1 MAFGFPH
8 ISFIGYPAPVPCPGH
23 AGLGFREARAGDE
36 PAILA
41 HFERLS
47 PADRYRRFCAAV
59 SDGRLA
65 AHVEGLFQ
73 RNSFTIVG
81 LDGPLFDG
89 PFHRAGVV
97 RAVIEVV
104 VFDGVAEFG
113 LSVDGDRRRA
123 GVATCL
129 VLTAARLLAL
139 RRIDRMVAMTQPNNH
154 AMFGLGRSL
163 GAAIDI
169 IADDTLLVFPVA
181 LAGPGHVVADAGTQP
196 LEPVGA
202 QGEPQLQRA
211 EAAAE
216 RHGPFVEVGDRR
228 PGPASPGSRAAGR
241 ACAPA
246 GPDRPGTGPR
256 SRIARRA
263 TCAG

>member
-1 MAFGFPH
+1 MPGFDLYQGWKGVGMAFGFPH

-41 HFERLS
+41 HLERLS

-65 AHVEGLFQ
+65 AHVGGLFQ

-181 LAGPGHVVADAGTQP
+181 QLNGAYLRRRLGAGKLTSPVWSKLQLPCAIASAMAATPSSASARVVP
-196 LEPVGA
+196 N
-202 QGEPQLQRA
+202 
-211 EAAAE
+211 
-216 RHGPFVEVGDRR
+216 
-228 PGPASPGSRAAGR
+228 
-241 ACAPA
+241 
-246 GPDRPGTGPR
+246 
-256 SRIARRA
+256 
-263 TCAG
+263 